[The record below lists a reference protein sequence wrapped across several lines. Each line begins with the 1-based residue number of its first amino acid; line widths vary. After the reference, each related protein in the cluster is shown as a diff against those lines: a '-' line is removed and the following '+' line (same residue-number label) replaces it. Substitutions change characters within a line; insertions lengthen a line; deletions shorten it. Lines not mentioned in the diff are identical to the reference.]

1 MKRWLAL
8 LAVLVLASGC
18 GVRPSGVIPGENA
31 PSGPPNGN
39 NGHTATVYFVL
50 NGKVV
55 PVVRTGVGD
64 VAADRVRALER
75 GPDEDERAS
84 GYTTELPPSFE
95 PIAIGI
101 SDAEI
106 GVNVREL
113 SPNAAAQIVCTV
125 VAAGGG
131 GASGTVRLSGGGQTL
146 QPAGCGPG

>member
-1 MKRWLAL
+1 MKRLLAL

-18 GVRPSGVIPGENA
+18 GVRPSGVIVGENA
-31 PSGPPNGN
+31 PSGPANGN
-39 NGHTATVYFVL
+39 VENAATVYFVL
-50 NGKVV
+50 NGKIE

-64 VAADRVRALER
+64 GAADQVRALEQ

-95 PIAIGI
+95 PIAVGTGE
-101 SDAEI
+101 AAI

-113 SPNAAAQIVCTV
+113 SPNAIAQLVCTV

-131 GASGTVRLSGGGQTL
+131 ASGTVTLSGGGQKL
-146 QPAGCGPG
+146 PPRACGG

>member
-1 MKRWLAL
+1 MKRVLAL
-8 LAVLVLASGC
+8 VAVLVLASGC

-39 NGHTATVYFVL
+39 IGHPATVYFVL
-50 NGKVV
+50 NGNVV

-75 GPDEDERAS
+75 GPDEDERAG

-95 PIAIGI
+95 PIAIGV

-113 SPNAAAQIVCTV
+113 SPNAVAQIICTV
-125 VAAGGG
+125 LAAGGG
-131 GASGTVRLSGGGQTL
+131 VSGTITLSGGGQKLPPRACTR
-146 QPAGCGPG
+146 

>member
-39 NGHTATVYFVL
+39 NGHMATVYFVL

-95 PIAIGI
+95 PIAIGV

-113 SPNAAAQIVCTV
+113 SPNAVAQIVCTV

-131 GASGTVRLSGGGQTL
+131 GESGTVALSGGGQAL
-146 QPAGCGPG
+146 EPRACGG